1 MHFSRLLVVFWLAA
15 SCDAA
20 GAPDPAFA
28 YVGTYEKV
36 ESATG
41 EHCSGYSVDLWKD
54 SNVLFGL
61 LHHHRGLCGDP
72 PCGVLTDVRHDSESG
87 RLRFNADTAETIFSF
102 EGSLRNESLK
112 GTLTSRWSS
121 TDRNSKEAVQ
131 LPKQREV
138 HAGRIGSLAEWHEV
152 YDSIKRCRGVPTYM
166 PSR

>member
-1 MHFSRLLVVFWLAA
+1 MHISRLLIVFWWAA
-15 SCDAA
+15 SCYAA
-20 GAPDPAFA
+20 GTPAPAFV

-54 SNVLFGL
+54 SDVLFGL

-72 PCGVLTDVRHDSESG
+72 PCGVLTDIRHDSESG

-112 GTLTSRWSS
+112 GTLTRRWPGA
-121 TDRNSKEAVQ
+121 DRYSKEAIQ
-131 LPKQREV
+131 LPKHREV
-138 HAGRIGSLAEWHEV
+138 QAKRFGSLAEWHKV
-152 YDSIKRCRGVPTYM
+152 YDSIQRCRGVPTYM